1 MQELH
6 SNWGFAM
13 RRTARNPCHHPV
25 LAFVLTAILALLAAS
40 SLLGVDMVAKSA
52 DSMSVVDTSALL
64 PR

>member
-1 MQELH
+1 MRH
-6 SNWGFAM
+6 S
-13 RRTARNPCHHPV
+13 ARNPCHHPV
-25 LAFVLTAILALLAAS
+25 LAFVFTAILALLAAS